1 MADDYN
7 KDGLVDIDVTPAVL
21 SVIIRMYERYVEV
34 KLNYKM
40 RQGEELMTIQQFANK
55 MLIEGLDRY
64 QHQIEPLE
72 KDCGIT
78 QQD

>member
-21 SVIIRMYERYVEV
+21 SVIIRMYERYVEI